1 MSVRAYRIKRIDYCQ
16 SESFNLWHHS
26 KLTEFL
32 QDEYSIFD
40 NLNEG
45 SGIFEIPTSILK
57 KAVKQAKRLELE
69 NWVVKQLEKDI
80 EWGDIKNSGYV
91 SYYCF

>member
-69 NWVVKQLEKDI
+69 NWVVKQLRKR
-80 EWGDIKNSGYV
+80 Y
-91 SYYCF
+91 